1 MTRLISLA
9 FFLYAFSSL
18 AQVTIESFDLP
29 QPGKSYIR
37 SNSTA
42 TNLDLTQT
50 GPNQIWDFRDLVRS
64 SRDTIIFQDVSQTP
78 LFYQIMFNNPLNP
91 PYKASEAR
99 KSPDVNIG
107 GFLDLSNNYL
117 FSQNSANTWNEI
129 GIGTT
134 IMGAPIPT
142 QYSDIKTKLNLPL
155 NYNDA
160 NSDNYAYLIQV
171 PTFGTIGQSGTLNYV
186 VDGWGILKTPG
197 GTFNVLRVKTDI
209 IKADTVYV
217 NLIGIGTSIPSMET
231 TYEWYTQNEGYPVLS
246 VATQL
251 GTITSVQFADD
262 LTTSITQQ
270 NFVIEKNSIYPN
282 PVKGLLHLRL
292 TGDDLKITILD
303 ISGKVVMQ
311 PDQLSPKVLDMSP
324 LPKGIYFIK
333 YTNSHTNEVQ
343 QFVKQ

>member
-1 MTRLISLA
+1 MTRLLSLA
-9 FFLYAFSSL
+9 FFLCTFSSY

-50 GPNQIWDFRDLVRS
+50 GPNQTWDFTNLVRS
-64 SRDTIIFQDVSQTP
+64 SRDTITYQAVSQTP

-117 FSQNSANTWNEI
+117 FFKNSSSEWNEV

-134 IMGAPIPT
+134 IMGAPLPT
-142 QYSDIKTKLNLPL
+142 QYSDIKTKLRLPL
-155 NYNDA
+155 NYNDV
-160 NSDNYAYLIQV
+160 NTDNYTYLIQV
-171 PTFGTIGQSGTLNYV
+171 PTFGAIGQSGTLNYV
-186 VDGWGILKTPG
+186 VDSWGILKTPG
-197 GTFNVLRVKTDI
+197 GTFDALRVKTEV

-217 NLIGIGTSIPSMET
+217 NLLGIGTSIPSMET
-231 TYEWYTQNEGYPVLS
+231 TYEWYTKNEGYPVLS
-246 VATQL
+246 VTTQL
-251 GTITSVQFADD
+251 GVITSVQFADD
-262 LTTSITQQ
+262 LTTSINEEDIVVYQ
-270 NFVIEKNSIYPN
+270 NSIYPN
-282 PVKGLLHLRL
+282 PVKDLLHLQL
-292 TGDDLKITILD
+292 TQNDLKITVLD

-311 PDQLSPKVLDMSP
+311 PDQLSPKVLDMNH
-324 LPKGIYFIK
+324 LPKGIYFIR
-333 YTNSHTNEVQ
+333 YSNDQTNEVQ